1 MSYLKPF
8 KTPDIREFLLA
19 LNKQTIQVCVRCHA
33 LSNLLF
39 KRDANGPIYTV
50 LFYAEIRAVGSQSDL
65 RIFPYLWL
73 NIYSLLVFLPA
84 TNINFHPELI
94 HGLCWKDANLNITYQ
109 IRTSSLYILF
119 MVLGFPFTSLL
130 IIRFCFV
137 FQVSC
142 HTTLYAVKLAA
153 FCHSSPL

>member
-19 LNKQTIQVCVRCHA
+19 LNKQTIQVCVRRHA

-65 RIFPYLWL
+65 RI
-73 NIYSLLVFLPA
+73 LL
-84 TNINFHPELI
+84 
-94 HGLCWKDANLNITYQ
+94 
-109 IRTSSLYILF
+109 
-119 MVLGFPFTSLL
+119 
-130 IIRFCFV
+130 
-137 FQVSC
+137 
-142 HTTLYAVKLAA
+142 
-153 FCHSSPL
+153 